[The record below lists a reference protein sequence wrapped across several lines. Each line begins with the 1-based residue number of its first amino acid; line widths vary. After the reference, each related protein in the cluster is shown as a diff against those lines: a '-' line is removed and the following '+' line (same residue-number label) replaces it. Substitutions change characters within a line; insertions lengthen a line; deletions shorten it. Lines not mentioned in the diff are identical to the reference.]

1 MQTHSKRIPL
11 IFDGAMG
18 TYFASKGY
26 DSKNCETAN
35 LQMPGVIEAIHR
47 EYIEAG
53 AQALKTNTFGANTA
67 TLGCSFEQVEQII
80 RAGVEIAKR
89 AAAGRAAV
97 FGDMSVIP
105 IEDKRRR
112 RAEYF
117 RIVDVFLDCGVD
129 NFLIETLNDAA
140 DVEPVSA
147 YIRRRRPSARVIVSF
162 AVAPD
167 GYTRSGVSGAKLLE
181 TAGSLAAVDAV
192 GFNCVSGP
200 YHLLQYIRK
209 LHLKAAGK
217 QMIVMP
223 NAGYPTLVNN
233 RTVFENNPVYFAK
246 LMRDIV
252 GEGVLIV
259 GGCCGTTPDYIRETV
274 AALRMA
280 DAEMP
285 AAAGCPD
292 AKQAAARSG
301 HAKSPILE
309 KLEAGRRVVAVELD
323 PPFDAQIGF
332 FLDCARQVKAC
343 GANAVTIADCPIARA
358 RVDSSM
364 LSAKL
369 RRELAVETIPHLTCR
384 DRNINATKALL
395 LGLHIEGV
403 QNVLVVTGD
412 PVPEGNRRE
421 IKAVFN
427 FNSVMLAEYIRDL
440 NETVFENPFTVFG
453 ALNVNAKNFEAE
465 LRRAHKKT
473 AAGVQVF
480 LTQPVF
486 SEQAV
491 RNLKQ
496 ARRQLD
502 AKILGGI
509 MPVVSYRNAC
519 FMNNEIAG
527 ITIPEETVERYRDI
541 SREEASRLAVEI
553 AADTAKR
560 IYDCTDGYYLMT
572 PLKRIDIITALIRK
586 IQTMEE
592 TMDD

>member
-1 MQTHSKRIPL
+1 MQTHSKHIPL

-181 TAGSLAAVDAV
+181 TAGSLATVDAV

-209 LHLKAAGK
+209 LHLKATGK

-223 NAGYPTLVNN
+223 NAGYPTLINN

-301 HAKSPILE
+301 RAKSPILE

-343 GANAVTIADCPIARA
+343 GADAVTIADCPIARA

-496 ARRQLD
+496 ARQQLD

>member
-1 MQTHSKRIPL
+1 MQTHSKSIPL
-11 IFDGAMG
+11 VFDGAMG

-35 LQMPGVIEAIHR
+35 LQMPDVIEAMHR

-67 TLGCSFEQVEQII
+67 TLGCGFEQVEQII
-80 RAGVEIAKR
+80 RAGVAIAKR
-89 AAAGRAAV
+89 VAAGRAAV
-97 FGDMSVIP
+97 FGDMSIIP
-105 IEDKRRR
+105 IADKRQR

-117 RIVDVFLDCGVD
+117 RIVDVFLDCGVTC
-129 NFLIETLNDAA
+129 FLMETLNDAK
-140 DVEPVSA
+140 DVEAVSA
-147 YIRRRRPSARVIVSF
+147 YIRSRCPEARLIVSF

-167 GYTRSGVSGAKLLE
+167 GYTRGGVSGAKLLE
-181 TAGSLAAVDAV
+181 TAGSLAGVDAV

-209 LHLKAAGK
+209 LDLQAAGK
-217 QMIVMP
+217 PILVMP

-233 RTVFENNPVYFAK
+233 RTVFENNPGYFAK
-246 LMRDIV
+246 LMCDIV
-252 GEGVLIV
+252 NEGVSIV
-259 GGCCGTTPDYIRETV
+259 GGCCGTTPDYIRETA
-274 AALRMA
+274 AALRTH
-280 DAEMP
+280 DAGP
-285 AAAGCPD
+285 PSAAAQESRHTAGKP
-292 AKQAAARSG
+292 AN
-301 HAKSPILE
+301 AKSRILE
-309 KLEAGRRVVAVELD
+309 KLEAGRRVIAVELD

-343 GANAVTIADCPIARA
+343 GADAVTIADCPIARA
-358 RVDSSM
+358 RVDSSL

-369 RRELAVETIPHLTCR
+369 RRELAVDTIPHLTCR

-403 QNVLVVTGD
+403 RNVLVVTGD

-440 NETVFENPFTVFG
+440 NETVFDSPFTIFG

-465 LRRAHKKT
+465 LRRAHKKI

-491 RNLKQ
+491 RNLEQ
-496 ARRQLD
+496 AWRQLD
-502 AKILGGI
+502 AKILGGV
-509 MPVVSYRNAC
+509 MPIVSYRNAC

-527 ITIPEETVERYRDI
+527 ITIPEETVERYRDL
-541 SREEASRLAVEI
+541 SREEAAGLAVEI

-560 IYDCTDGYYLMT
+560 IHGCTDGYYLMT
-572 PLKRIDIITALIRK
+572 PLKRIDIITALVRK
-586 IQTMEE
+586 IQAMEE
-592 TMDD
+592 TTND

>member
-11 IFDGAMG
+11 VFDGAMG

-53 AQALKTNTFGANTA
+53 AQALKTNTFGANTM
-67 TLGCSFEQVEQII
+67 TLGCGFEQVEKII

-89 AAAGRAAV
+89 AAAGKAAV
-97 FGDMSVIP
+97 FGDMSIIP
-105 IEDKRRR
+105 IEDKKQR

-117 RIVDVFLDCGVD
+117 RIVDVFLDCGVA
-129 NFLIETLNDAA
+129 NFLIETLNDAV

-147 YIRRRRPSARVIVSF
+147 YIRRRCPSARVIVSF

-181 TAGSLAAVDAV
+181 KAGSLATVDAV
-192 GFNCVSGP
+192 GFNCISGP

-217 QMIVMP
+217 QIIVMP

-233 RTVFENNPVYFAK
+233 RTVFENNPSYFAK

-285 AAAGCPD
+285 AASGCPD
-292 AKQAAARSG
+292 VKQEAARSG
-301 HAKSPILE
+301 RAKSPILE

-343 GANAVTIADCPIARA
+343 GADAVTIADCPIARA

-395 LGLHIEGV
+395 LGLQIEGV

-427 FNSVMLAEYIRDL
+427 FHSVMLAEYIRDL

-496 ARRQLD
+496 ARQQLD